1 MKRAQFYASVYWI
14 IRNDV
19 WKILLSKRWKQ
30 ASWFIWRYQI
40 PSWHMDWGESIFEAL
55 KREMKEELVIDIN
68 EKDVELIYT
77 SHRLFEDWREYFDF
91 YFEIDKYWWKIT
103 IWEPEKCDDLKYVS
117 NNDFDLI
124 KLLKH
129 DLIALENIDNWI
141 KFSDFMLKNN
151 EY

>member
-1 MKRAQFYASVYWI
+1 
-14 IRNDV
+14 
-19 WKILLSKRWKQ
+19 
-30 ASWFIWRYQI
+30 
-40 PSWHMDWGESIFEAL
+40 MDWGESIFEAL